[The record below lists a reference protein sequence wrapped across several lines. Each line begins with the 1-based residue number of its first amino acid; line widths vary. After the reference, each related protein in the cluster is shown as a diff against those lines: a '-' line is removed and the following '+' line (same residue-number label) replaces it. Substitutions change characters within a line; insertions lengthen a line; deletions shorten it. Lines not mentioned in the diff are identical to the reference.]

1 MLKCLPYDYVEL
13 IKKHLEKLVDRNVDQ
28 DPNNCSVMYDEG
40 YFEIKYYP
48 EEDFVRIIDNDTCSV
63 YTLTHYDTPL
73 EISEMTDLKSL
84 LDYIES
90 NLEISLLEWIK
101 CLLADRNIYTGKLMN
116 IYRNEDHCLIEALN
130 GNTYYINPD
139 ELKAYRDCSV
149 DPSIVSGML
158 NIQFTV
164 ESLIKGIDELS
175 QIDDCVYNYLQVMMN
190 AENLS
195 NHVSISY
202 ALRLPNINLDAFD
215 EHDTIY
221 IYGVRL
227 KLSSTKDKLTILIN
241 DVWHVD
247 CDLRPVD
254 SVDHTTSNMRQ
265 VSPSKRG
272 YSDTTI
278 DYALLKRVIETI
290 NTFVKVS

>member
-130 GNTYYINPD
+130 GNTYYIC
-139 ELKAYRDCSV
+139 LLY
-149 DPSIVSGML
+149 
-158 NIQFTV
+158 T
-164 ESLIKGIDELS
+164 
-175 QIDDCVYNYLQVMMN
+175 
-190 AENLS
+190 
-195 NHVSISY
+195 
-202 ALRLPNINLDAFD
+202 
-215 EHDTIY
+215 
-221 IYGVRL
+221 
-227 KLSSTKDKLTILIN
+227 
-241 DVWHVD
+241 
-247 CDLRPVD
+247 
-254 SVDHTTSNMRQ
+254 
-265 VSPSKRG
+265 SPSPRDRTR
-272 YSDTTI
+272 SRMPSS
-278 DYALLKRVIETI
+278 A
-290 NTFVKVS
+290 